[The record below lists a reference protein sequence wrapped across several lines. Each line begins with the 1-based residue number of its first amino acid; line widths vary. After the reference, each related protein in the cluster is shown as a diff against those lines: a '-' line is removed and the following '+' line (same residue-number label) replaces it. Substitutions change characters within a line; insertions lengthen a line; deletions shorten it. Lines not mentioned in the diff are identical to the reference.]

1 MGDLFQSGPSPQE
14 KETALLEFVDSLPPE
29 KVSRVTIMRK
39 AMELGFKDPV
49 RGADWALEGLDSD
62 RKRMKELLPKPQEAP
77 TGTVPV
83 TPQILDLLSQANL
96 PTTGLSEPA
105 PLPAPFGRNAQ
116 TGAPLSLPELA
127 GLVPPIGE
135 AIAQGRL
142 GPVVGSQPEL
152 TLFGGPAR
160 EALPQQPVPGRF
172 VPTPMVTEASQRVG
186 KPPDPLKLPISPI
199 TPKDYTPESI
209 SAWSKTVTTE
219 NPSGNVSLL
228 QVREEKKP
236 LGGTSKFDA
245 EQSLR
250 KEFTAQS
257 KVFIDVRDSFAR
269 IEASSKDPSA
279 AGDLALIFNY
289 MKMLDPASVVRE
301 SEFAQAAATGAWGE
315 RIAAAAARIIEGKRL
330 SDEMRSDFV
339 DRSKRLMQRQIA
351 QHELRKAF
359 FSEQAGEFGLDPKNI
374 VSPFED
380 PLVGGTIIGK
390 TKEGKDV
397 WQLKDGSKVV
407 VE

>member
-1 MGDLFQSGPSPQE
+1 MGNLFQQGPSPGQKKSE
-14 KETALLEFVDSLPPE
+14 MYQALFELPPE
-29 KVSRVTIMRK
+29 QRTFQR
-39 AMELGFKDPV
+39 AMEEALRLGSEDPV
-49 RGADWALEGLDSD
+49 ARASEFIKIEKADRD
-62 RKRMKELLPKPQEAP
+62 RITKLLPEAP

-83 TPQILDLLSQANL
+83 TAQILDLLSQANL

-105 PLPAPFGRNAQ
+105 PLSTPLGRNAE
-116 TGAPLSLPELA
+116 TGMPLSLPDLA
-127 GLVPPIGE
+127 NLVPQIGE
-135 AIAQGRL
+135 AIAQNRL
-142 GPVVGSQPEL
+142 PGPVVRSQPEL
-152 TLFGGPAR
+152 SLFGGPAL
-160 EALPQQPVPGRF
+160 ESLPQQPAPGAF
-172 VPTPMVTEASQRVG
+172 VPAPVVTEAARRAGVE
-186 KPPDPLKLPISPI
+186 PDPIKLPISPVS
-199 TPKDYTPESI
+199 PKDYTSESI
-209 SAWSKTVTTE
+209 AAWGKTVTRD

-269 IEASSKDPSA
+269 IEASSQNPSA
-279 AGDLALIFNY
+279 AGDLSLIFNY

-301 SEFAQAAATGAWGE
+301 SEFAQAAATGAWGD
-315 RIAAAAARIIEGKRL
+315 RIAAAAAKILEGKRL
-330 SDEMRSDFV
+330 SNEMRSDFV
-339 DRSKRLMQRQIA
+339 DRSKKLMQRQNA

-359 FSEQAGEFGLDPKNI
+359 FGQQAEEFGLDGKNI
-374 VSPFED
+374 IAPFED
-380 PLVGGTIIGK
+380 PLVGATIIGK